1 MELIKPGTNYNFVGA
16 MKTMAVVSLLLTVI
30 TVVLWFTVGPN
41 YGIDFVGGAE
51 IEITFKNKTNIA
63 EVRKTVEELGLGNVE
78 IKSVQHEN
86 YPNEGYIIRVERKS
100 AHAEQGGEEK
110 DIATIIEGALKEKFG
125 PYEEDMFSVSVVGP
139 RAGEELRRKA
149 FLAVVMALVLMLIYI
164 AVRFEVISAIGAV
177 IALFHDV
184 MITIGFLLIGHRE
197 FNLTTIAAL
206 LTIVGYSLNDTIV
219 VYDRV
224 RENKKKYRQKP
235 FGELINAS
243 INETLSRTVLTGG
256 TTLLAII
263 VLLFIT
269 AGALQDFAYAMTIG
283 IITGTYSSIFIASA
297 FVVLWELKI
306 KPSLEKGKKKSYAGK

>member
-16 MKTMAVVSLLLTVI
+16 MKSAVVVSLLLIAI
-30 TVVLWFTVGPN
+30 TVASWFTKGPN

-51 IEITFKNKTNIA
+51 IEITLKNRTNIG
-63 EVRKTVEELGLGNVE
+63 EVRKAVEGLGLGDVE
-78 IKSVQHEN
+78 IKSVQHEG
-86 YPNEGYIIRVERKS
+86 YPHEGYIIRVERKS

-110 DIATIIEGALKEKFG
+110 DIATIIESALKEKFG
-125 PYEEDMFSVSVVGP
+125 DYEEDMFSVSVVGP

-149 FLAVVMALVLMLIYI
+149 FVAVVMALALMLIYI
-164 AVRFEVISAIGAV
+164 AVRFEVISAVGAV
-177 IALFHDV
+177 LALFHDV
-184 MITIGFLLIGHRE
+184 TITIGFLLIGNRE

-224 RENKKKYRQKP
+224 RENKKKYRHKP
-235 FGELINAS
+235 FVELINAS
-243 INETLSRTVLTGG
+243 INETLSRTILTAG

-283 IITGTYSSIFIASA
+283 IITGTYSSIFVASA
-297 FVVLWELKI
+297 FGVLWELKI
-306 KPSLEKGKKKSYAGK
+306 KPSLERGKKKSRIGR